1 MPNSKKILSPSS
13 PMTAA
18 LGQIFISGDNAKNL
32 NDQIKDKKLY
42 DQMLKEE
49 SEERARIKQKEKN
62 DMELE
67 GRIFGDGDSISSKP
81 RQNIETHELLRY
93 TLSEDE
99 PSIPSIPI
107 SAAPSSNSTSQVEYK
122 PAAKA
127 GLATKILGAL
137 NSALD
142 PFLGAEPPKT
152 KPSRA
157 TVTKKPDNDHSR

>member
-1 MPNSKKILSPSS
+1 MPKKNLSPS
-13 PMTAA
+13 PMIAV
-18 LGQIFISGDNAKNL
+18 LGEVFISGGDNAKNL
-32 NDQIKDKKLY
+32 NGQIKAKKLY
-42 DQMLKEE
+42 GQMLKEE
-49 SEERARIKQKEKN
+49 SEDRARIEQKEKN
-62 DMELE
+62 DMQLE

-81 RQNIETHELLRY
+81 RQNIETHELLRD
-93 TLSEDE
+93 TISEDE

-157 TVTKKPDNDHSR
+157 TVTRKPDKDLSR

>member
-1 MPNSKKILSPSS
+1 MPNSKKILSPS
-13 PMTAA
+13 PMIAV
-18 LGQIFISGDNAKNL
+18 LGGVFISEDNAKNL
-32 NDQIKDKKLY
+32 NGQIKDKKLY

-49 SEERARIKQKEKN
+49 SEERERIEQKGKK

-67 GRIFGDGDSISSKP
+67 KKIFGDGDSISSKP
-81 RQNIETHELLRY
+81 RQNIETHKLLRD
-93 TLSEDE
+93 TISEDE